1 MRIKEWY
8 SWHLPELAR
17 IVTDNLIYVK
27 LVDLLGNKNDVTEDY
42 IPKIEEITSDA
53 DIAKQIYEAVKISM
67 G

>member
-42 IPKIEEITSDA
+42 IP
-53 DIAKQIYEAVKISM
+53 
-67 G
+67 

>member
-27 LVDLLGNKNDVTEDY
+27 LVDLLGVNYFY
-42 IPKIEEITSDA
+42 IIK
-53 DIAKQIYEAVKISM
+53 
-67 G
+67 